1 MDIMDYE
8 VKRYSQWS
16 RDIAHKKGRDSSKS
30 DEIKQ
35 NELLKAE
42 KRFNAF
48 VAKQEQALRV
58 SIYLLLNLSEDTKV
72 EEKMAK
78 KSIVTLLAA
87 LLERKNQELLI
98 LVVSF
103 MKKLSCYVKNKEEM
117 KNLNVVDKLAPLLAT
132 EDNFDLVNATV
143 RLLLNLSFDADLRAR
158 MIKVGLLPK
167 LVLLMKKCSDD
178 PVHHPR
184 SANLQNSVVCVL
196 YHLSIEDKVKS
207 MFAYTDCIPLVM
219 KMILETVEDQVSLE
233 VMAFGINLA
242 ANKRNAQLICEG
254 HGLRV
259 LMQRAFHYQ
268 DALVMKMIRLVTFF
282 FSYQPFYD
290 HEKSMLQNILKRDLN
305 HLVLLHEQSKLNLRA
320 QFIVDRSERSE
331 RRSTLYI
338 SPGHSVVNGDV
349 VTHFFL

>member
-282 FSYQPFYD
+282 FFISTFLRPR
-290 HEKSMLQNILKRDLN
+290 EK
-305 HLVLLHEQSKLNLRA
+305 HA
-320 QFIVDRSERSE
+320 SEYFETRPKSF
-331 RRSTLYI
+331 
-338 SPGHSVVNGDV
+338 SPTS
-349 VTHFFL
+349 